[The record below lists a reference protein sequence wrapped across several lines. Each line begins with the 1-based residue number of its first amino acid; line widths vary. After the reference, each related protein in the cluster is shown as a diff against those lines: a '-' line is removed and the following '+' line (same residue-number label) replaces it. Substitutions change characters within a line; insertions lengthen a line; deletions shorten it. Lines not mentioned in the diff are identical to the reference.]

1 MSIRPE
7 CSFDNI
13 YSPMHLSD
21 VRPITANENQK
32 QEKVSDVAEE
42 VSPQS
47 PATKPR
53 RRIME
58 WIDGRDTQ
66 GSINGDRTLMWF
78 GEK

>member
-47 PATKPR
+47 PAQNRDAELWNGQTIETHR
-53 RRIME
+53 DRLME
-58 WIDGRDTQ
+58 TGR
-66 GSINGDRTLMWF
+66 
-78 GEK
+78 